1 MPRIRSIK
9 PEFFKHWE
17 LYKAEKESGLP
28 IRLAYEGLWTVAD
41 KEGRFR
47 YVPQQLK
54 LDVLPYDEVDFEK
67 VFAVLVHNGWV
78 ISYQVDGKQYACI
91 PTFKDHQRITG
102 SEATSES
109 KIPAPPEPTNH
120 STTLET
126 PRKQQGNTLEIDKD
140 HDSSQH
146 DCQNVANYDANDS
159 LSVGNTLETLRKQ
172 QGNTLDDRRGKEEE
186 GNIGKEE
193 RNTSPPTA
201 DFFEK
206 FFDVEKE
213 LLADRIRFEAICM
226 HTERTENVALESL
239 RKYHLH
245 LQEKESYPM
254 PKKALYAGFEKWLR
268 NEKKFT
274 NGTSQ
279 VNAAGGAKLG
289 TSEARTGGLERW

>member
-9 PEFFKHWE
+9 PEFFKNWD

-28 IRLAYEGLWTVAD
+28 IRLAYSGLWTVAD

-54 LDVLPYDEVDFEK
+54 LDVLPYDQVDFEK
-67 VFAVLVHNGWV
+67 VLDVLENKGWIV
-78 ISYQVDGKQYACI
+78 RYQADGKQYAYI

-109 KIPAPPEPTNH
+109 RFPAPPEPQKGNSQEVNKKHLGNTLETPEDTTGNIQASETDSKKEITNSF
-120 STTLET
+120 STGNTLET
-126 PRKQQGNTLEIDKD
+126 PRKHQGND
-140 HDSSQH
+140 
-146 DCQNVANYDANDS
+146 
-159 LSVGNTLETLRKQ
+159 
-172 QGNTLDDRRGKEEE
+172 LDDRRGKEEE
-186 GNIGKEE
+186 RVLGKEV

-201 DFFEK
+201 DSFER

-226 HTERTENVALESL
+226 HTERTELVALESL

-254 PKKALYAGFEKWLR
+254 SKKALYAGFEKWLR
-268 NEKKFT
+268 NEKKLT